1 MAVPGSGK
9 SWVTIEFAGLLIEE
23 HNFNPAEVLMA
34 TFSVSAT
41 KELRERLALVTSDAH
56 RVDIATLHS
65 LCFRICRDS
74 ENGSPYASREV
85 KNWAPWRTTQAVRD
99 YLRGHYNVK
108 PWDADKLS
116 HEVVSCYQQSKRW
129 PVGQWVQEHE
139 PIHPVVRCPYVE
151 VFEYIEQCKSEENG
165 IEFDDMP
172 QFALELLD
180 TNDQLRRH
188 WQEKYRYIIVDEFQ
202 DTDRCQYAVL
212 MHLSSSNAKMLVVG
226 DLFQSVY
233 RFREAVPELMGSQI
247 LEDRLG
253 IVDMPLT
260 FNFRSGRKIIGA
272 ANNILQPTKH
282 YKPQTIEPKPDAED
296 GHLLIGTMPLIHYHL
311 PKIASSGC
319 PLHEI
324 AVLNRYNADTLEA
337 EACCI
342 KNDIP
347 YVVHGAYSLYDNAA
361 VNTAIAYLRL
371 IYCEDS
377 ISVMNGAFERVINIP
392 LRKIPKKTVE
402 DITTAAKKE
411 KLSAIDY
418 ILEKNGYVSS
428 KDYINFALSTFADN
442 IRRLRG
448 YVISIEPTLELTV
461 TQIRRLFDL
470 DNHFR
475 SDATQYIDPKASL
488 NGVQRLLSNLR
499 TIKELNQFLKKMKDL
514 KGKEAN
520 KEDHVQLLTG
530 HKAKG
535 LEFEAV
541 FVHAEEDRFPKK
553 DSNIE
558 EERNLFYVML
568 TRARSILYLSG
579 NSQFVEQ
586 AVTGQQIDRDIRY
599 DTLWKKATTATQRE
613 LPF

>member
-1 MAVPGSGK
+1 MKISKAARQVIRSNRSRTGK
-9 SWVTIEFAGLLIEE
+9 EMVSHHTLGTGHFLYGTA
-23 HNFNPAEVLMA
+23 PLM
-34 TFSVSAT
+34 
-41 KELRERLALVTSDAH
+41 D
-56 RVDIATLHS
+56 
-65 LCFRICRDS
+65 
-74 ENGSPYASREV
+74 
-85 KNWAPWRTTQAVRD
+85 
-99 YLRGHYNVK
+99 
-108 PWDADKLS
+108 
-116 HEVVSCYQQSKRW
+116 
-129 PVGQWVQEHE
+129 
-139 PIHPVVRCPYVE
+139 
-151 VFEYIEQCKSEENG
+151 
-165 IEFDDMP
+165 
-172 QFALELLD
+172 
-180 TNDQLRRH
+180 
-188 WQEKYRYIIVDEFQ
+188 
-202 DTDRCQYAVL
+202 
-212 MHLSSSNAKMLVVG
+212 
-226 DLFQSVY
+226 
-233 RFREAVPELMGSQI
+233 
-247 LEDRLG
+247 
-253 IVDMPLT
+253 
-260 FNFRSGRKIIGA
+260 
-272 ANNILQPTKH
+272 
-282 YKPQTIEPKPDAED
+282 
-296 GHLLIGTMPLIHYHL
+296 YHL
-311 PKIASSGC
+311 PKLASAGC

-347 YVVHGAYSLYDNAA
+347 YVVHGSYSLYDNDA
-361 VNTAIAYLRL
+361 VNAAIAYLRL

-377 ISVMNGAFERVINIP
+377 ISQRNAAFNRIINIP

-402 DITTAAKKE
+402 DIIAAAKKE

-418 ILEKNGYVSS
+418 IIEKNGYVSS

-448 YVISIEPTLELTV
+448 YVTSIEPTLELTV

-470 DNHFR
+470 DNHFK
-475 SDATQYIDPKASL
+475 SDATQYIDPEASL

-520 KEDHVQLLTG
+520 KKDHVQLLTG

-541 FVHAEEDRFPKK
+541 FVHAEQDRFPKK

-579 NSQFVEQ
+579 DSQFIEQ
-586 AVTGQQIDRDIRY
+586 AVTGQTVDRDIRY
-599 DTLWKKATTATQRE
+599 DTLWKKRYTEVATATQRE